1 MRKRIIYPCMLLMAM
16 SCCILSCEKDPSI
29 SELKSDVTRI
39 STEDSIKA
47 AVAADSVANVARLDS
62 VDVNFTLLNEEG
74 KELSTFAY
82 GENIIFQVTLSNHSK
97 RVVKLPTSWPLVGG
111 EKAFMVYTKEG
122 ECIGR
127 PWYILSVRAVY
138 PEPTYRIDPDKS
150 FSWACKWKGFVVDSP
165 EEGSLIMNRG
175 FHFVQDHKRE
185 NLAKGAYY
193 SKFSICLGSDIYV
206 ECRKDFLVE

>member
-82 GENIIFQVTLSNHSK
+82 GENVSHWDRYLGMMTALSYPATVSPHDCHFFSHCSQSVSESSFFICSCNGFKSCWI
-97 RVVKLPTSWPLVGG
+97 TSQ
-111 EKAFMVYTKEG
+111 T
-122 ECIGR
+122 
-127 PWYILSVRAVY
+127 ILLS
-138 PEPTYRIDPDKS
+138 T
-150 FSWACKWKGFVVDSP
+150 
-165 EEGSLIMNRG
+165 
-175 FHFVQDHKRE
+175 
-185 NLAKGAYY
+185 
-193 SKFSICLGSDIYV
+193 
-206 ECRKDFLVE
+206 